1 VITLIKIT
9 HKGNFKL
16 TTQFLKNAVKREY
29 TKLFNDIG
37 EAGVK
42 ALQEATP
49 KKTGKTAESWSY
61 SVEETKEGF
70 TISWNNSNRNDGA
83 NVAILIQQGHGT
95 GSGAYVKGID
105 YINPAL
111 KPVFDAFANKVWWEV
126 THNAYN

>member
-1 VITLIKIT
+1 MIKIT
-9 HKGNFKL
+9 QKGDFKNTESFFNRVL
-16 TTQFLKNAVKREY
+16 KREY
-29 TKLFNDIG
+29 KKLFAQIG

-61 SVEETKEGF
+61 SVEETNKGL

-83 NVAILIQQGHGT
+83 NVALLIQLGHGT
-95 GSGAYVKGID
+95 GSGAYVKGVD

-126 THNAYN
+126 THNAYNR

>member
-1 VITLIKIT
+1 MIKIT
-9 HKGNFKL
+9 HSGDF
-16 TTQFLKNAVKREY
+16 KNAETFFKKVVKREY
-29 TKLFNDIG
+29 MKLFDQVG
-37 EAGVK
+37 KAGVE

-49 KKTGKTAESWSY
+49 KKTGKTAASWSY
-61 SVEETKEGF
+61 TVDQSKEGIS
-70 TISWNNSNRNDGA
+70 ISWNNSNRNDGA
-83 NVAILIQQGHGT
+83 NVAILIQLGHGT

>member
-1 VITLIKIT
+1 MIKIT
-9 HKGNFKL
+9 QKGDFRR
-16 TTQFLKNAVKREY
+16 TERFFSRVIKRSY
-29 TKLFNDIG
+29 MKLFHEVG

-49 KKTGKTAESWSY
+49 KKTGKTAASWSY
-61 SVEETKEGF
+61 TVEETPKGLS
-70 TISWNNSNRNDGA
+70 ISWINSNRNDGA
-83 NVAILIQQGHGT
+83 NVAILIQMGHGT

-126 THNAYN
+126 TSNAYDR